1 MSNWT
6 YANDVPT
13 SPWRSGMTVP
23 RELSLRD
30 TPAGYRLVQRPVR
43 ELAALRGTPAR
54 IRGVTIEQAGAW
66 LSGKSFPTGLAEL
79 EIELDRLPSKGEVW
93 LAVRHGE
100 TEETRVDLVLG
111 GGFLRVDRT
120 RSGRKDF
127 SKAFTTAHTAPL
139 RIVNGKASLR
149 LLVDR
154 SSIEVLA
161 QGGETAMT
169 ELIFPATTGIGFGLG
184 SEGQA
189 RGIRVRGLTVWPLRS
204 APPKISEVR

>member
-1 MSNWT
+1 
-6 YANDVPT
+6 
-13 SPWRSGMTVP
+13 
-23 RELSLRD
+23 
-30 TPAGYRLVQRPVR
+30 
-43 ELAALRGTPAR
+43 
-54 IRGVTIEQAGAW
+54 VTIEQAGAW

-100 TEETRVDLVLG
+100 AEVTRVDLVLG
-111 GGFLRVDRT
+111 GGLLRVDRT

-127 SKAFTTAHTAPL
+127 SKAFTTAHTAPV
-139 RIVNGKASLR
+139 RIANGKASLR

-169 ELIFPATTGIGFGLG
+169 ELIFPATTEIGFRL
-184 SEGQA
+184 SAEDQA
-189 RGIRVRGLTVWPLRS
+189 RGIRVRGLTVWPLRP